1 MATIFKVLNR
11 FKALDTDAIAVQV
24 IEASVDTMADLNAEQ
39 IDSGLKANGE
49 VMPDYSQASVEFYG
63 KQPGPIRLRDTGA
76 FQAGFF
82 VTIKGGKVVF
92 DSSDKKRD
100 MLINGDTAFTKEF
113 GRTGLEVGYG
123 EEVFG
128 LSEKYKLEA
137 MREAVRPEFIKKME
151 VATGLKF
158 K

>member
-11 FKALDTDAIAVQV
+11 FKTLDTDAIAVQV
-24 IEASVDTMADLNAEQ
+24 IESSVDTMADLNAEQ

-49 VMPDYSQASVEFYG
+49 VMPDYSFRSVFQYG
-63 KQPGPIRLRDTGA
+63 KTPGPIRLRDTGA
-76 FQAGFF
+76 WQSGLYAK
-82 VTIKGGKVVF
+82 VENGKIVF
-92 DSSDKKRD
+92 NSSDEKD
-100 MLINGDTAFTKEF
+100 SLL
-113 GRTGLEVGYG
+113 TGKYG
-123 EEVFG
+123 SEIHG